1 MLTII
6 VLRNPV
12 YFIFL
17 ILLGVGA
24 YVTYTLN
31 LWGPM
36 LRMANAASAQAVEV
50 GKERLREFLESSE
63 AGRQTMAM
71 SGRNSESISLDPLDS
86 RGRRKVVEEE
96 DDDDEIWG
104 VDCSFPVLYLLL
116 RCGGGGK
123 LDEIMIKK
131 HMTYYSPG
139 ILFQS
144 LHFTQYLVR
153 WNHNVGSIVRLCKPF
168 AAEPSNHSLQ
178 INVETNIGN

>member
-1 MLTII
+1 MLTNA

-12 YFIFL
+12 YFVFL
-17 ILLGVGA
+17 ILLGVGG

-96 DDDDEIWG
+96 EEDDDEI
-104 VDCSFPVLYLLL
+104 
-116 RCGGGGK
+116 
-123 LDEIMIKK
+123 
-131 HMTYYSPG
+131 
-139 ILFQS
+139 
-144 LHFTQYLVR
+144 
-153 WNHNVGSIVRLCKPF
+153 
-168 AAEPSNHSLQ
+168 
-178 INVETNIGN
+178 